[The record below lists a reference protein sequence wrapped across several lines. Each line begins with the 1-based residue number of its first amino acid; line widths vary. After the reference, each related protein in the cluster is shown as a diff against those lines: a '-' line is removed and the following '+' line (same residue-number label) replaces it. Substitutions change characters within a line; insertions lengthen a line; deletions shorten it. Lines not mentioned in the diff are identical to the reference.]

1 MNLVGVTGKS
11 GAGKTTFSNYLK
23 ENSKD
28 IEVIHID
35 DLLRDIK
42 LKYFKFLMKEDKNGE
57 KTKVDYKLKNCLYKA
72 KPIFFMFSKFRAKLI
87 EPALNRRLRE
97 LQGKRIVIID
107 DIFIKYHKIYK
118 DFKQIYLVERTYV
131 DRKNSLQQR
140 DDITKEEIV
149 AYDMAHFTGNYK
161 EIKDDKRIIKIKNDS
176 DEETLRKKAREV
188 YLENML
194 SKREKMLKE
203 NKVVKLEKVRVSS
216 KEQTPKIK
224 GAEFLR

>member
-57 KTKVDYKLKNCLYKA
+57 KTKVDSKLKNYIYKT
-72 KPIFFMFSKFRAKLI
+72 KPIFFMFSKFRDKLI
-87 EPALNRRLRE
+87 EAASNRKLKE
-97 LQGKRIVIID
+97 LQGKRIVIVD

>member
-1 MNLVGVTGKS
+1 MKLIGVTGKS

-72 KPIFFMFSKFRAKLI
+72 KLIFFMFSKFRAKLI

-118 DFKQIYLVERTYV
+118 DLEQIYLVERTYV
-131 DRKNSLQQR
+131 DRRKSLQQR
-140 DDITKEEIV
+140 DEITKEEIV

-161 EIKDDKRIIKIKNDS
+161 EIKDDKRIIKIKNGS

>member
-1 MNLVGVTGKS
+1 MKLIGVTGKS

-118 DFKQIYLVERTYV
+118 DLEQIYLVERTYV
-131 DRKNSLQQR
+131 DRRKSLQQR
-140 DDITKEEIV
+140 NEITKEKIIT
-149 AYDMAHFTGNYK
+149 YDMAHFTGNYK
-161 EIKDDKRIIKIKNDS
+161 EIKDDKRIIKIQNNG
-176 DEETLRKKAREV
+176 DEKSLREKAREV

-194 SKREKMLKE
+194 SDREKMLRE
-203 NKVVKLEKVRVSS
+203 NKVIQLEKVRVAS

-224 GAEFLR
+224 EAEFLR

>member
-57 KTKVDYKLKNCLYKA
+57 KTKVDSKLKNYIYKT

-87 EPALNRRLRE
+87 EPALNRKLKE
-97 LQGKRIVIID
+97 LQGKRIVIVD

-131 DRKNSLQQR
+131 DRKKSLQQR
-140 DDITKEEIV
+140 DEISKEEIV

-161 EIKDDKRIIKIKNDS
+161 EMKDDKRIIKIKNDS

>member
-1 MNLVGVTGKS
+1 MKLIGVTGKS

-57 KTKVDYKLKNCLYKA
+57 KTKVDSKLKNYIYKT

-131 DRKNSLQQR
+131 NRRKSLQQR
-140 DDITKEEIV
+140 DEITKEEIV

-161 EIKDDKRIIKIKNDS
+161 EIKDDKRLIKIQNNS
-176 DEETLRKKAREV
+176 DEKSLREKAREV

-194 SKREKMLKE
+194 SEREKMLRE
-203 NKVVKLEKVRVSS
+203 NKVIQLEKVRVAS
-216 KEQTPKIK
+216 KKQTPKIK
-224 GAEFLR
+224 EAEFLR

>member
-1 MNLVGVTGKS
+1 
-11 GAGKTTFSNYLK
+11 
-23 ENSKD
+23 
-28 IEVIHID
+28 
-35 DLLRDIK
+35 
-42 LKYFKFLMKEDKNGE
+42 
-57 KTKVDYKLKNCLYKA
+57 
-72 KPIFFMFSKFRAKLI
+72 MFSKFRAKLI
-87 EPALNRRLRE
+87 EPALNRKLKE
-97 LQGKRIVIID
+97 LQGKRIVIVD

>member
-57 KTKVDYKLKNCLYKA
+57 ETKVDSKLKNYIYKT

-87 EPALNRRLRE
+87 EPALNRKLKE

-194 SKREKMLKE
+194 SKREKMLRE